1 MNFVNKCLACIL
13 FILAIL
19 PMQGCARD
27 YSAKSIEAWVVDA
40 ETGKPLEGVNVV
52 ARWELRYGLE
62 GGGAY
67 QLQVME
73 TVTDKDGRLFFPA
86 WGPKEIPGH
95 LPSEARL
102 KDADPEI
109 AFFKGGYKA
118 LVLRNERLISSMGGH
133 GASIRS
139 SDWNGK
145 TIQLHKFLGSL
156 QEYVFNLEY
165 AQSGL
170 GFITLGENCE
180 WKLVP
185 KMILTLTKEAKLL
198 KEQNIETHLLEFR
211 SIDDLPNQAW
221 CGSAKAFFEA
231 YK

>member
-1 MNFVNKCLACIL
+1 MSLAHRLLNYIL
-13 FILAIL
+13 LALIML
-19 PMQGCARD
+19 PLQGCARD
-27 YSAKSIEAWVVDA
+27 YSAKSIEAWVVDT

-73 TVTDKDGRLFFPA
+73 TVTDKNGQLFFPA
-86 WGPKEIPGH
+86 WGPKEIPQH

-102 KDADPEI
+102 KNADPEI
-109 AFFKGGYKA
+109 AIFKSGYKA
-118 LVLRNERLISSMGGH
+118 LVLRNDRPISAMGGH

-145 TIQLHKFLGSL
+145 TIQLHKFQGSL

-170 GFITLGENCE
+170 GFVSLGEDCE

-185 KMILTLTKEAKLL
+185 RMILTLTKEAQLL
-198 KEQNIETHLLEFR
+198 KEQNVETHLLDFR
-211 SIDDLPNQAW
+211 SINDLPNQAW
-221 CGSAKAFFEA
+221 CGSAQDFFKA

>member
-1 MNFVNKCLACIL
+1 
-13 FILAIL
+13 
-19 PMQGCARD
+19 MQGCARN
-27 YSAKSIEAWVVDA
+27 YSAKSIEAGVVDA
-40 ETGKPLEGVNVV
+40 QTGKPLEGVNVV

-62 GGGAY
+62 GGGTY

-73 TVTDKDGRLFFPA
+73 TVTDKDGRISFPA
-86 WGPKEIPGH
+86 WGPKEIPEH

-102 KDADPEI
+102 KDRDPEI
-109 AFFKGGYKA
+109 AFFKGSYEA
-118 LVLRNERLISSMGGH
+118 LVLRNDRPINSMGGH

-145 TIQLHKFLGSL
+145 TIQLHKFQGSL
-156 QEYVFNLEY
+156 QKYVFNLAY

-170 GFITLGENCE
+170 GFATYGKDCE

-185 KMILTLTKEAKLL
+185 KMILTLTEEAKLL
-198 KEQNIETHLLEFR
+198 KEQNIETHILEFR
-211 SIDDLPNQAW
+211 SIDNLPNQAG
-221 CGSAKAFFEA
+221 CGSAQAFFKA